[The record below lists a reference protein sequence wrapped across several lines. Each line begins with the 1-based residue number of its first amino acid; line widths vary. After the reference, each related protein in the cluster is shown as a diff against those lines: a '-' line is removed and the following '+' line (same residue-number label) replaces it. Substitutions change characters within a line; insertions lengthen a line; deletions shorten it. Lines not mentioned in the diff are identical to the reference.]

1 MWEGIQIWLRH
12 RNRLIS
18 CYFPGVTSQGSSHI
32 VRHGNVLLSMVLLA
46 LVIGRSGDVMAQSRT
61 SLASE
66 EAINRLRAAVMSAD
80 AAGITSESA
89 ATMEIVLMGEGRYY
103 SRGQATLLLRD
114 FLEEYPPQSFS
125 VDRFTRTPTAGFVE
139 ASYSVQDSDVRLEWM
154 IRYRIQGGQW
164 RIRELVIE
172 EVDA

>member
-1 MWEGIQIWLRH
+1 
-12 RNRLIS
+12 
-18 CYFPGVTSQGSSHI
+18 
-32 VRHGNVLLSMVLLA
+32 
-46 LVIGRSGDVMAQSRT
+46 
-61 SLASE
+61 
-66 EAINRLRAAVMSAD
+66 
-80 AAGITSESA
+80 
-89 ATMEIVLMGEGRYY
+89 MGEGRYY